1 MFADVKRLF
10 EDALKQKVPLTRNG
24 RRMTLA
30 KVELGFEQLA
40 NQFAKGDR
48 HARRDVFTY
57 SEQLGIDLTG
67 KAEAL
72 KKRRWHQT
80 TRRSSTPI

>member
-24 RRMTLA
+24 RHVTLA

-48 HARRDVFTY
+48 TRGVTFSRILNSWA
-57 SEQLGIDLTG
+57 LT
-67 KAEAL
+67 L
-72 KKRRWHQT
+72 PVRQRLSKRRWHPT
-80 TRRSSTPI
+80 TRKSSTPI